1 MLIFKLKF
9 LTQLFTSKHTNI
21 YSLILLLSSSKL
33 HCSLL
38 SFCECLILCCRI
50 IVIQRA
56 SFKWF
61 VSLITFSIFWGLVG
75 FIFRLV
81 TIDTILYI
89 TALSVLIAFSI
100 INYWMRINIKEFL
113 KSYFSISFIIFFTA
127 IIIIFYLSY
136 DLETYRGYVM
146 LGPPEAEELSP
157 QEYIVYKC
165 SKFLIFINLKIL
177 AL

>member
-1 MLIFKLKF
+1 MGEDI
-9 LTQLFTSKHTNI
+9 
-21 YSLILLLSSSKL
+21 IL
-33 HCSLL
+33 
-38 SFCECLILCCRI
+38 
-50 IVIQRA
+50 
-56 SFKWF
+56 
-61 VSLITFSIFWGLVG
+61 SIFWGLVG

-113 KSYFSISFIIFFTA
+113 KSYFSIYFIIFFTA

-157 QEYIVYKC
+157 QEYRVRNYF
-165 SKFLIFINLKIL
+165 KFLTFATMFFLIITFFILPCLLQAYLFKCYSTGEK
-177 AL
+177 

>member
-1 MLIFKLKF
+1 MG
-9 LTQLFTSKHTNI
+9 
-21 YSLILLLSSSKL
+21 
-33 HCSLL
+33 
-38 SFCECLILCCRI
+38 ED
-50 IVIQRA
+50 
-56 SFKWF
+56 
-61 VSLITFSIFWGLVG
+61 ITFSIFWGLVG

-100 INYWMRINIKEFL
+100 INYWMRINIKEFV
-113 KSYFSISFIIFFTA
+113 KSYFSIYFIIFFTA

-146 LGPPEAEELSP
+146 LGPPVSP

-165 SKFLIFINLKIL
+165 SKFLIFINFIFFTITFII
-177 AL
+177 

>member
-1 MLIFKLKF
+1 MG
-9 LTQLFTSKHTNI
+9 
-21 YSLILLLSSSKL
+21 
-33 HCSLL
+33 
-38 SFCECLILCCRI
+38 ED
-50 IVIQRA
+50 
-56 SFKWF
+56 
-61 VSLITFSIFWGLVG
+61 ITFSIFWGLIG

-100 INYWMRINIKEFL
+100 LNYWMRINIKEFL
-113 KSYFSISFIIFFTA
+113 KSYFSIYFIIFFTA

-146 LGPPEAEELSP
+146 LGPPVSP

-165 SKFLIFINLKIL
+165 SKFLIFINFIFFTITFIIL
-177 AL
+177 PCLLQAYLFKCHSTGEKCKKLSWFIGFVCNVPILISSVYVIYEN